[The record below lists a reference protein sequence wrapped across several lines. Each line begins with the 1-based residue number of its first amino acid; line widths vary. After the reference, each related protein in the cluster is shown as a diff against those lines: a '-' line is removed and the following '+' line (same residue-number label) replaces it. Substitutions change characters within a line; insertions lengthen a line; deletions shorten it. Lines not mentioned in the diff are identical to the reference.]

1 MAVTEAGYTDAKLT
15 EYAQRLILRGALDAE
30 VMDRAAMILK
40 LRSSKPDAIS
50 IRAMRKVLTRQAA
63 RIREERAARPE
74 RPCGTNCD
82 C

>member
-1 MAVTEAGYTDAKLT
+1 
-15 EYAQRLILRGALDAE
+15 
-30 VMDRAAMILK
+30 MDRAAMILK